1 MLLMNINSI
10 NVKIKLLFIIY
21 RVLYDIM
28 YMKWIDRDI
37 RILYVGLKQIKE
49 NLYDTK
55 NKASALFNGRSL

>member
-1 MLLMNINSI
+1 MNINSI

>member
-1 MLLMNINSI
+1 MLLMNMNSI
-10 NVKIKLLFIIY
+10 NVKIKLLFITC

>member
-1 MLLMNINSI
+1 MLLMNMNSI
-10 NVKIKLLFIIY
+10 NVKIKLLFIIC

>member
-1 MLLMNINSI
+1 MNINSI
-10 NVKIKLLFIIY
+10 NVKIKLLFIIC

>member
-1 MLLMNINSI
+1 MNMNSI
-10 NVKIKLLFIIY
+10 NVKIKLLFIIC